1 MSEAE
6 RAICPHLLPFLI
18 KLGELGS
25 SVAGVSDEM
34 WSNCVLNV
42 TLDRGPSRAESEE
55 IFELPDGIKLRHND
69 DRHYAIENG
78 LFCESCKHSLSWPRI
93 EGEL

>member
-1 MSEAE
+1 MQ
-6 RAICPHLLPFLI
+6 
-18 KLGELGS
+18 LGELGS
-25 SVAGVSDEM
+25 SVAGVSEEM

-42 TLDRGPSRAESEE
+42 ALDSGPGRAEVEE

-69 DRHYAIENG
+69 DRHYAIESG
-78 LFCESCKHSLSWPRI
+78 LFCESCKHSLSWPGT